1 MKRLIVFIFLIL
13 LSCSKDSP
21 IPDAPTPT
29 VTYTLSVSASEGGTV
44 NNTGGTH
51 NENSSVSITATADAG
66 YEFTSWSGDASGTDN
81 PLTVSMNSNKTITA
95 NFIRTQYTLSVGKI
109 GEGTI
114 TQEVISSD
122 KTSEEYNSGDVVRL
136 NATPSSGSIFNSWS
150 GSSTETTNQ
159 IDVTIDGTKSVTATF
174 EETISQVLSDNNE
187 FLGVGKWKIRKTNRW
202 N

>member
-1 MKRLIVFIFLIL
+1 MFFLFFYPVQRIVQFQML
-13 LSCSKDSP
+13 
-21 IPDAPTPT
+21 PTPT
-29 VTYTLSVSASEGGTV
+29 VKYTLTVTASEGGAV

-136 NATPSSGSIFNSWS
+136 IATPSSGSIFNSWS

-174 EETISQVLSDNNE
+174 EETISQVIDN
-187 FLGVGKWKIRKTNRW
+187 
-202 N
+202 